1 MPGEGGRR
9 DEVYCPGE
17 KKRVSTCDQGK
28 QRSVQQLGMVQKNQ
42 LDLQGF
48 LKTNMETVVSGIRST
63 GNLHLGNYFGA
74 IRNFL
79 KMQYENHCYFFIAD
93 YHALTT
99 HPKPDDLHGNIKQ
112 VLAEYLACGIDPE
125 VATVFIQ
132 SDVPEVTELYLLLN
146 MNAYVGELERTTSFK
161 EKIRNQPDNINAG
174 LLTYPVLMAADII
187 IHKANKVPVGKDQ
200 EQHLEMTR
208 RFARRF
214 NTMYEVDYFP
224 EPDAYNFG
232 KKLLK
237 IPGLDGTGK
246 MGKSEGNG
254 IFLADTPQE
263 IRKKVM
269 RAVTDAGPQK
279 PGEKPSEPVQNLF
292 TIMNVVSDH
301 STVKYFTE
309 KHASCEIRYG
319 DMKKQ
324 LAEDIIRV
332 TDPIRERINEI
343 LADNKYLARVVS
355 EGAGKARASASET
368 IREVR
373 EIIGYKSF

>member
-1 MPGEGGRR
+1 
-9 DEVYCPGE
+9 
-17 KKRVSTCDQGK
+17 
-28 QRSVQQLGMVQKNQ
+28 
-42 LDLQGF
+42 
-48 LKTNMETVVSGIRST
+48 METVVSGIRPT

-74 IRNFL
+74 VSNFL
-79 KMQYENHCYFFIAD
+79 KMQRENNCFFFIAD

-99 HPKPDDLHGNIKQ
+99 HPKPDNIQGNIKQ

-125 VATVFIQ
+125 IATIFIQ
-132 SDVPEVTELYLLLN
+132 SDVPEVMELYLLLN
-146 MNAYVGELERTTSFK
+146 MNAYVGELQRTASFK
-161 EKIRNQPDNINAG
+161 EKIRQQPDNINAG

-187 IHKANKVPVGKDQ
+187 IHRATKVPVGKDQ

-214 NTMYEVDYFP
+214 NSMYGVDYFP

-232 KKLLK
+232 KKLIK

-254 IFLADTPQE
+254 IFLFDTPQE

-269 RAVTDAGPQK
+269 KAVTDTGPQT
-279 PGEKPSEPVQNLF
+279 PGEKPSEPVKNLF
-292 TIMNVVSDH
+292 TIMSVVSDP
-301 STVKYFTE
+301 STVKYFKE

-324 LAEDIIRV
+324 LAEDIIKV
-332 TDPIRERINEI
+332 TSPIRDRITELLN
-343 LADNKYLARVVS
+343 DNKYLAKVVA
-355 EGAGKARASASET
+355 EGAEKARASASKT
-368 IREVR
+368 IRDVR
-373 EIIGYKSF
+373 GIIGYRPF

>member
-1 MPGEGGRR
+1 M
-9 DEVYCPGE
+9 
-17 KKRVSTCDQGK
+17 
-28 QRSVQQLGMVQKNQ
+28 
-42 LDLQGF
+42 
-48 LKTNMETVVSGIRST
+48 METVVSGIRST

-74 IRNFL
+74 LRNFL
-79 KMQYENHCYFFIAD
+79 KMQRENNCFFFIAD

-146 MNAYVGELERTTSFK
+146 MNAYVGELERTASFK
-161 EKIRNQPDNINAG
+161 EKIRKHPDNINAG

-214 NTMYEVDYFP
+214 NMIYGVDYFP

-232 KKLLK
+232 RELIK
-237 IPGLDGTGK
+237 IPGLDGSGK

-269 RAVTDAGPQK
+269 RAVTDTGPTEINQ
-279 PGEKPSEPVQNLF
+279 EPSEPVKNLF
-292 TIMNVVSDH
+292 TIMNVVSEPA
-301 STVKYFTE
+301 TVKFFTE

-319 DMKKQ
+319 DLKKQ

-332 TDPIRERINEI
+332 TDPIRTRINDI
-343 LADNKYLARVVS
+343 LSDDKYLSKVVR
-355 EGAGKARASASET
+355 EGAEKARISASRT
-368 IREVR
+368 IRDVR